1 MGLIIDFILHFDR
14 YLGDFISDY
23 GALTYLILFL
33 IVFCETGLVV
43 TPFLPGDS
51 LIFAAGAFCALGSL
65 NIMFLFPL
73 LALAA
78 VVGDSVN
85 YSIGRGLSETL
96 QQKGRLK
103 FIKREHLE
111 RTAVFF
117 ERHGGK
123 TIVIARFIPIIRTFA
138 PFVAGAGKMGYRSFF
153 RYNVVGGLAWVAL
166 FSFGGFFFGN
176 LQWVQE
182 HFSVIIIAIIL
193 ISLTPPLFLKFTEKR
208 GK

>member
-1 MGLIIDFILHFDR
+1 MEIIIDFILHFDR
-14 YLGDFISDY
+14 YLGNFISEY
-23 GALTYLILFL
+23 GAVTYLILFL

-51 LIFAAGAFCALGSL
+51 LIFAAGAFCAHGSL
-65 NIMFLFPL
+65 NIVILFPL
-73 LALAA
+73 LLLAA

-85 YSIGRGLSETL
+85 YAIGKGLSEKL
-96 QQKGRLK
+96 QKSGRLK

-111 RTAVFF
+111 RTAAFF

-138 PFVAGAGKMGYRSFF
+138 PFVAGAGKMEYRSFF

-166 FSFGGFFFGN
+166 FSFGGFFFGA
-176 LQWVQE
+176 LPWVQGN
-182 HFSVIIIAIIL
+182 FSFIVIAIIL
-193 ISLTPPLFLKFTEKR
+193 ISLTPPLLLKLAERR